1 MSEVKTQTD
10 VTKME
15 ERYWSELLFAAI
27 KGYAER
33 TGKSSCELSLG
44 NEKEIFR
51 FADENGF
58 KIYHFKKKETL
69 PRVNKVLGFL
79 RSIYFENLLDV
90 GSGRGVFLFP
100 FLENFP
106 YVEVTSVDILDK
118 RVEMLSDIK
127 NGGIDRLNVHKA
139 DICTQPF
146 PAKSFDVVTLLE
158 VLEHIP
164 DVKKA
169 IASAVKMAKK
179 YIVVSVPSKEDN
191 NPEHIHLLTKNLLTE
206 YFNECGVT
214 KLHFDGVNGHLLM
227 IATINGG
234 E

>member
-1 MSEVKTQTD
+1 
-10 VTKME
+10 ME
-15 ERYWSELLFAAI
+15 ERYYSELLLAAVR
-27 KGYAER
+27 GYAER
-33 TGKSSCELSLG
+33 IGKSICSED
-44 NEKEIFR
+44 EEEIVR
-51 FADENGF
+51 FARENEF
-58 KIYHFKKKETL
+58 KTYHFKKKDVL
-69 PRVNKVLGFL
+69 PRVHKVIGFL

-106 YVEVTSVDILDK
+106 YVEVTSVDTLDK
-118 RVEMLSDIK
+118 RVEMLTDIK
-127 NGGIDRLNVHKA
+127 NGGIDRLSVVKA

-146 PAKSFDVVTLLE
+146 VDKSFDVITLLE

-169 IASAVKMAKK
+169 IASAVKMARK

-227 IATINGG
+227 IAAINGG

>member
-1 MSEVKTQTD
+1 
-10 VTKME
+10 ME
-15 ERYWSELLFAAI
+15 ERYWGELLLAAI
-27 KGYAER
+27 KGYADR
-33 TGKSSCELSLG
+33 TGKSSCELTIE
-44 NEKEIFR
+44 NEEEIFR

-79 RSIYFENLLDV
+79 KGVYFENLLDV

-100 FLENFP
+100 FMESFP

-118 RVEMLSDIK
+118 RVEMLSDIR
-127 NGGIDRLNVHKA
+127 NGGIDRLNAVKA
-139 DICTQPF
+139 DICSQPF
-146 PAKSFDVVTLLE
+146 ADKSFDVVTMLE

-164 DVKKA
+164 DVRQA
-169 IASAVKMAKK
+169 IKSAVEMVRK

-227 IATINGG
+227 IAAINGG

>member
-10 VTKME
+10 VTIME
-15 ERYWSELLFAAI
+15 ERYWDELLFAAI

-33 TGKSSCELSLG
+33 TGKSICELSVE
-44 NEKEIFR
+44 NEEEIFR

-58 KIYHFKKKETL
+58 KIYHFKKKDVL
-69 PRVNKVLGFL
+69 PRVHKVIGFL

-100 FLENFP
+100 FLEGFP
-106 YVEVTSVDILDK
+106 YIEVTSVDILEK

-127 NGGIDRLNVHKA
+127 NGGIERLNVVKA

-146 PAKSFDVVTLLE
+146 PDKSFDVITLLE

-169 IASAVKMAKK
+169 IKSAVKMAKK

-227 IATINGG
+227 IATIEG

>member
-1 MSEVKTQTD
+1 
-10 VTKME
+10 ME
-15 ERYWSELLFAAI
+15 ERYWGELLFAAI

-44 NEKEIFR
+44 NEEEIFR
-51 FADENGF
+51 FAGENGF
-58 KIYHFKKKETL
+58 KIYHFKKKDVL
-69 PRVNKVLGFL
+69 PRVHKVLGFL
-79 RSIYFENLLDV
+79 KSIYFENLLDV

-100 FLENFP
+100 FLEGFP
-106 YVEVTSVDILDK
+106 YIEVTSIDILDK
-118 RVEMLSDIK
+118 HVEMLSDIK
-127 NGGIDRLNVHKA
+127 NGGIDRLNVAKA

-146 PAKSFDVVTLLE
+146 PDKSFDVITLLE

-169 IASAVKMAKK
+169 IKSAVKMAKK

-227 IATINGG
+227 IATIEG

>member
-1 MSEVKTQTD
+1 
-10 VTKME
+10 ME
-15 ERYWSELLFAAI
+15 ERYYNELLFAAVR
-27 KGYAER
+27 GYAER
-33 TGKSSCELSLG
+33 IGKGICELSSEDEEEIVHFARE
-44 NEKEIFR
+44 NE
-51 FADENGF
+51 F
-58 KIYHFKKKETL
+58 KTHHFKKKEIL
-69 PRVNKVLGFL
+69 PRVHKVIGFL

-106 YVEVTSVDILDK
+106 YVDVTSVDILDK
-118 RVEMLSDIK
+118 RVELLTDIK
-127 NGGIDRLNVHKA
+127 NGGIDRLNVVKA

-146 PAKSFDVVTLLE
+146 PDKSFDVITLLE

-169 IASAVKMAKK
+169 IASAVKMARK

-227 IATINGG
+227 IAAINGG